1 MEKQILEILVD
12 IKSDIKEMKVN
23 IAKNTEDISELNKNV
38 AKNTKDIEQNTR
50 DITKM
55 KKDIAKMKDNIEQNT
70 ENIAIL
76 AKQRRIDSINIS
88 KILETQV
95 KQDYAI

>member
-1 MEKQILEILVD
+1 
-12 IKSDIKEMKVN
+12 
-23 IAKNTEDISELNKNV
+23 
-38 AKNTKDIEQNTR
+38 
-50 DITKM
+50 M

-88 KILETQV
+88 KILEAQV